1 MTKFPITLEIPVAW
15 GDMDAFGHVNNVK
28 YMRYFESARVKYFEG
43 LLIGEGA
50 KNPIQPILASIT
62 ANFKTPVVYP
72 DTITVKMGVS
82 KIGNTSLQM
91 QCEMYNKE
99 GKLVLEGYCTIVMFD
114 FRTSQPSAVPE
125 AVRKFIESLEG
136 TEGENTK

>member
-136 TEGENTK
+136 T